1 MHNLFLETAKSVY
14 KLWMAEGLLEKGDI
28 KKLEE
33 RIREF
38 DVGTGLERLTR
49 KISANHGCYTASQW
63 ENWTLIYSLFV

>member
-1 MHNLFLETAKSVY
+1 MHNLFLGTAKSVY

-38 DVGTGLERLTR
+38 DVVTVLPKVWT
-49 KISANHGCYTASQW
+49 SAW
-63 ENWTLIYSLFV
+63 